1 VNVLVEVF
9 VLAIESRQLLDAE
22 ELEMLEAGR
31 PLRVL
36 VGDGARRG

>member
-9 VLAIESRQLLDAE
+9 VLAIEFRQLLDAE
-22 ELEMLEAGR
+22 ELEILDAGR

-36 VGDGARRG
+36 AGDAARRD